1 MIRSNRAVLK
11 KILWQ
16 FPALIVLAASVA
28 VGVNQFRVDGIP
40 LIGDWSVEARFSN
53 AAGESLIITLEQA
66 EQLFK
71 RDSVRFVDA
80 RSHDQFVEG
89 HIQGALSLPWQ
100 EVDAYIVER
109 FDRLAEAE
117 TIIAYC
123 DGESC
128 DLSHEL
134 ALYLKDMGLA
144 KVHVLV
150 NGWTVWQQAGLPT
163 AIGR

>member
-1 MIRSNRAVLK
+1 MTQSNQCMLN
-11 KILWQ
+11 KIFWQ
-16 FPALIVLAASVA
+16 IPALIVLAALVA
-28 VGVNQFRVDGIP
+28 VGVNQYRIDGIP
-40 LIGDWSVEARFSN
+40 LIGDWSAEARFMD

-71 RDSVRFVDA
+71 RDAVRFVDA
-80 RSHDQFVEG
+80 RPHDQFIEG
-89 HIQGALSLPWQ
+89 HIQGAMSLPWQ
-100 EVDAYIVER
+100 EVDDYIVER

-117 TIIAYC
+117 GIIAYC

-134 ALYLKDMGLA
+134 ALYLKDMGLG